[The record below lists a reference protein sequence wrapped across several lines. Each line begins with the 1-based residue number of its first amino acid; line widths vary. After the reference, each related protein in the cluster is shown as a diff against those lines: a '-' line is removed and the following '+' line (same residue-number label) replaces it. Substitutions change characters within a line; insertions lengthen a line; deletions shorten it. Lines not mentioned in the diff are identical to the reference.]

1 MQALIVVE
9 NPKHWPVA
17 FEGAEVVAARQ
28 YLTDRRFHELRR
40 AAVFNV
46 CRSYAYQTVGY
57 YVSLLAAARGHRTLP
72 SVGTLQDLNLAS
84 IIRLAGE
91 DLDAHIQ
98 RDLAR
103 LKSNEFE
110 LSIYF
115 GRNVARRYDRLSR
128 ALFNLFP
135 APLLRARFTRDPGN
149 GKGSGRW
156 RLKSI
161 RPIPASEVPDEHRD
175 FVVEKARDYFRRPSR
190 TTAQRAF
197 RYDLAILWRADDP
210 FAPSDERAIRRFIK
224 AAEAAEIGCAII
236 GPQDAGRIA
245 EFDALWIRETTQVDH
260 HTYRLARRASAEGM
274 VVIDDPLSIVRCTNK
289 VYQAEVFARHRIDCP
304 RTLVVGPGGEDEI
317 ARDIGF
323 PCVVKQPDSS
333 FSRGV
338 TRVASPDELSP
349 ALASLFKDTELVV
362 VQEWLPTEHD
372 WRIGVL
378 DGSPLFV
385 SRYFMARGHWQI
397 AVHGEGRKTRYGRVE
412 TVPVSEAPEGV
423 VDLAVRAA
431 RLFGDGLYGVDL
443 KVVDGRPLVIEVNDN
458 PNLEAGEED
467 AHDRGRIYRELAQY
481 FRQRLDQRGDRPG
494 RSGA

>member
-1 MQALIVVE
+1 VQALIVVE

-17 FEGAEVVAARQ
+17 FEGAEVVAARH
-28 YLTDRRFHELRR
+28 YLTDRRFQELRR

-57 YVSLLAAARGHRTLP
+57 YVSLLAAARGHRTIP
-72 SVGTLQDLNLAS
+72 SVSTLQDLNLAS
-84 IIRLAGE
+84 IVRLAGE
-91 DLDAHIQ
+91 DLDDPIQ

-103 LKSNEFE
+103 LRSDEFE

-115 GRNVARRYDRLSR
+115 GRNVAKRYDRLSR
-128 ALFNLFP
+128 AFFNLFP
-135 APLLRARFTRDPGN
+135 APLLRARFVREPSGARAQ
-149 GKGSGRW
+149 GRW

-175 FVVEKARDYFRRPSR
+175 FVVERASEYFRRPSR
-190 TTAQRAF
+190 ASATRSF
-197 RYDLAILWRADDP
+197 RYDLAILWQADDP

-224 AAEAAEIGCAII
+224 AAEAVEIGCQII

-260 HTYRLARRASAEGM
+260 HTYRLSRRANAEGM
-274 VVIDDPLSIVRCTNK
+274 VVIDDPLSIVRCGNK

-304 RTLVVGPGGEDEI
+304 RTLVVGPGGEEEI

-338 TRVASPDELSP
+338 TRIESGEELKP
-349 ALASLFKDTELVV
+349 ALDALFRDTELVV
-362 VQEWLPTEHD
+362 VQEWMPTEHD
-372 WRIGVL
+372 WRVGVL
-378 DGSPLFV
+378 DGGPLFV
-385 SRYFMARGHWQI
+385 SQYHMARGHWQI
-397 AVHGEGRKTRYGRVE
+397 AVHDVGRKTRYGRVE
-412 TVPVSEAPEGV
+412 TVAIPDAPAGV

-431 RLFGDGLYGVDL
+431 RLFGDGLYGVDV
-443 KVVDGRPLVIEVNDN
+443 KVVDGKPLVIEVNDN
-458 PNLEAGEED
+458 PNLEAGVED
-467 AHDRGRIYRELAQY
+467 AHDRDRIYGELAGL
-481 FRQRLDQRGDRPG
+481 FRRRLDQRGDRPG
-494 RSGA
+494 RGAG

>member
-72 SVGTLQDLNLAS
+72 SVDTLQDLNLAS
-84 IIRLAGE
+84 MIRLAGE
-91 DLDAHIQ
+91 DLDERIQ
-98 RDLAR
+98 RDLSR
-103 LKSNEFE
+103 LKSGEFE

-115 GRNVARRYDRLSR
+115 GRNVAKRYDRLSR
-128 ALFNLFP
+128 ALFDLFP
-135 APLLRARFTRDPGN
+135 APLLRARFVREPSTP
-149 GKGSGRW
+149 KGPGRW
-156 RLKSI
+156 RLRSI
-161 RPIPASEVPDEHRD
+161 RPIPASEVPEEHRE

-190 TTAQRAF
+190 TSAARSF
-197 RYDLAILWRADDP
+197 RYDLAILWQADDP

-224 AAEAAEIGCAII
+224 AAEAAEIGCEII
-236 GPQDAGRIA
+236 SPQDAGRIA
-245 EFDALWIRETTQVDH
+245 EFDALWIRETTEVDH

-289 VYQAEVFARHRIDCP
+289 VYQAEAFARHRIACP

-338 TRVASPDELSP
+338 TRVASRDELSP
-349 ALASLFKDTELVV
+349 ALSALFRDTELVV

-372 WRIGVL
+372 WRVGVL

-397 AVHGEGRKTRYGRVE
+397 AVHDEGRKTRYGRVE
-412 TVPVSEAPEGV
+412 TLPIPDAPAGV
-423 VDLAVRAA
+423 VKLAVRAA

-443 KVVDGRPLVIEVNDN
+443 KVAGGRPLVIEVNDN
-458 PNLEAGEED
+458 PNLEAGVED
-467 AHDRGRIYRELAQY
+467 AHDRDRIYRELAAY
-481 FRQRLDQRGDRPG
+481 FRRRLDQRGDRPV
-494 RSGA
+494 RSGG

>member
-72 SVGTLQDLNLAS
+72 SVETLQDLNLAS

-91 DLDAHIQ
+91 DLDEHIQ

-103 LKSNEFE
+103 LRSSEFE

-115 GRNVARRYDRLSR
+115 GRNVAKRYDRLSR

-135 APLLRARFTRDPGN
+135 APLLRARFVREPSN
-149 GKGSGRW
+149 AKGSGRW
-156 RLKSI
+156 RLKAI
-161 RPIPASEVPDEHRD
+161 RPIPASEVPDEHRE
-175 FVVEKARDYFRRPSR
+175 FVVEKAQDYFRRPSR
-190 TTAQRAF
+190 ASAARAF

-210 FAPSDERAIRRFIK
+210 FAPSDERAIRRFIR
-224 AAEAAEIGCAII
+224 AAEAADVACQVI

-245 EFDALWIRETTQVDH
+245 EFDALWIRETTQVEH

-289 VYQAEVFARHRIDCP
+289 VYQAEVFARHRIACP
-304 RTLVVGPGGEDEI
+304 RTLVVGPGGEEEI
-317 ARDIGF
+317 AREIGF

-338 TRVASPDELSP
+338 TRVGSAGELAP
-349 ALASLFKDTELVV
+349 ALAGLFRDTELVV
-362 VQEWLPTEHD
+362 VQEWQPTEHD
-372 WRIGVL
+372 WRVGVL

-412 TVPVSEAPEGV
+412 TVPIGEAPGGV
-423 VDLAVRAA
+423 VELAVRVA

-458 PNLEAGEED
+458 PNLEAGVED
-467 AHDRGRIYRELAQY
+467 AHDRERIYRELAGY
-481 FRQRLDQRGDRPG
+481 FRQRLDQRGERPA
-494 RSGA
+494 RSAG